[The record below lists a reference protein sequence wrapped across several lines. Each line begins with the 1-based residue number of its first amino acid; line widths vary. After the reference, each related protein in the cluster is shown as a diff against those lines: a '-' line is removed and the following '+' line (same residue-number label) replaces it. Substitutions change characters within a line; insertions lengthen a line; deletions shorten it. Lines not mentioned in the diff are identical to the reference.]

1 MLSRHW
7 RVRELRCERSAP
19 VPAGGVRRVRRGSAP
34 GFRRRKQKAG
44 TSAMSVFAEVLQY
57 RPFRRVFP
65 PAGAGRIFSPQ
76 YYRVRAER
84 RGSAFITM
92 PSAVST
98 AAARTRQAH
107 F

>member
-1 MLSRHW
+1 MRLSF
-7 RVRELRCERSAP
+7 ERTTLAERGAQRRAP
-19 VPAGGVRRVRRGSAP
+19 ARAAGLLP
-34 GFRRRKQKAG
+34 HKQKAG
-44 TSAMSVFAEVLQY
+44 ACAMSVFAEVLQY

-65 PAGAGRIFSPQ
+65 PAGAGRIFS
-76 YYRVRAER
+76 RNIDGSRAER